1 MELCGEHA
9 LYVGHCGVFKFP
21 VCLFSWT
28 TVNRTTTPATL
39 LKPDD
44 MKILKPLIQPIAAYW
59 VAFADQLGMGLYVST
74 IQATPTNTN
83 PPACLR
89 DLLNRW
95 IHHGQPSLEALCQ
108 ALRGDPEII
117 GGNSVAMKLEE
128 QFQG

>member
-1 MELCGEHA
+1 MSM
-9 LYVGHCGVFKFP
+9 VGNMAFNFP

-28 TVNRTTTPATL
+28 TVNRTTTLATL

-59 VAFADQLGMGLYVST
+59 VEFADQLGMESYVST
-74 IQATPTNTN
+74 IQATPANTN

-95 IHHGQPSLEALCQ
+95 LHHGHPYLEALCQ

-117 GGNSVAMKLEE
+117 GGVGVATNLEE
-128 QFQG
+128 QFQDQRGF